1 MLELIDAHLHFF
13 DLDKGDYRWLK
24 AENPPFWPDK
34 PLIAKN
40 WGETDLTLPS
50 ELTLTG
56 YVHIEA
62 GFDNVRLWR
71 EIEWLETYNKLPF
84 RSIACVDLTKTT
96 SQFTQDLNKLWQY
109 PTVVGTRHILDDEA
123 CELLGLWNVQQN
135 LKQLAEHDLIF
146 ELQMPF
152 INTEAVKQLDSL
164 LTSIPSLTVIINH
177 AGFPPNTNDSLYPAW
192 ATNLRLIAKHPKVA
206 IKCSGWEMGD
216 RRYQSNWVL
225 TVVEECISNF
235 GLDRVMLASN
245 FPLCLFS
252 QSYSKYWQS
261 FNNLPDKT
269 KKALLSHN
277 AYKWYKF

>member
-96 SQFTQDLNKLWQY
+96 SQFTQDLNKLRQY

>member
-40 WGETDLTLPS
+40 WGESDLTLSS

-62 GFDNVRLWR
+62 GFDNVQFWR

-96 SQFTQDLNKLWQY
+96 SQFTQDLNKLRQY

-164 LTSIPSLTVIINH
+164 LTCIPSLTVIINH
-177 AGFPPNTNDSLYPAW
+177 AGFPPNTNDSLYPDW

-225 TVVEECISNF
+225 AVVEECISNF

-252 QSYSKYWQS
+252 QGYSKYWQS